1 VTAARVL
8 IIEGH
13 PVLRGVIRIACDD
26 SPALEV
32 VGEVAEG
39 QDALIAA
46 AEVHPDV
53 VVIDLTLQDME
64 WTEVVR
70 ELRALRPA
78 TRFLALTSKA
88 DDRALLATFRASLE
102 GVIEKTAGVASIVE
116 AVERVALGSRV
127 VTPEHERRAMRELG
141 RMVRGARESTQ
152 PTALLT
158 EREIEVLQLLAEGM
172 TLHQVARRLR
182 ISPRTVETHVRKTY
196 RKLGVHNRVQ
206 ALRQAASLG
215 VVKVG

>member
-13 PVLRGVIRIACDD
+13 PVLRGVIRMACDD